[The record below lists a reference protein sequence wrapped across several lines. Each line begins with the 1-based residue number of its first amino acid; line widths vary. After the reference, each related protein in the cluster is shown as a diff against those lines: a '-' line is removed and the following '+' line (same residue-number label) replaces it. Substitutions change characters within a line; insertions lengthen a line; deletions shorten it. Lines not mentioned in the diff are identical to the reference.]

1 MTYEREDETPAGADP
16 EESPDKDDLPAEPAE
31 DDAPM
36 GDTDEHSGDAA

>member
-1 MTYEREDETPAGADP
+1 MTFEREDETKDPAGADT
-16 EESPDKDDLPAEPAE
+16 SPDTDDLPAQPED